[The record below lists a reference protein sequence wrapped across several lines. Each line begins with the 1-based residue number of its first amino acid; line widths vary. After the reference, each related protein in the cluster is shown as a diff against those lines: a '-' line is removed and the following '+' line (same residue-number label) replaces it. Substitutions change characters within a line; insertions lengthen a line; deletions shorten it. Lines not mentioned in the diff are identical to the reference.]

1 MSGTETQSLHEN
13 AVILGCFEVKGS
25 VYALDVAQLREVVRW
40 QPVTELP
47 KAPARIDG
55 IVDLRGAVIPVID
68 LGRALHG
75 EPTLPGG
82 ATRIV
87 VVEID
92 GLYMGLVV
100 DAALDVLSVDVAALD
115 DPPAL
120 ATQAGYDATRAV
132 VRRAG
137 EPPILVLSLEHIL
150 ERVYRSGLERTE
162 DAA

>member
-1 MSGTETQSLHEN
+1 MPGTETASLHEN
-13 AVILGCFEVKGS
+13 RVTLGCFEVKGS

-47 KAPARIDG
+47 RAPALIDG
-55 IVDLRGAVIPVID
+55 IVDLRGSVIPVVD

-75 EPTLPGG
+75 EPILPGG
-82 ATRIV
+82 ATRIA

-92 GLYMGLVV
+92 GLHMGLVV

-115 DPPAL
+115 APPAL

-137 EPPILVLSLEHIL
+137 EAPILVLSLEHIL
-150 ERVYRSGLERTE
+150 ERVYRSALDRTE

>member
-1 MSGTETQSLHEN
+1 MSGTETASLYEN
-13 AVILGCFEVKGS
+13 RVTLGCFEVKGS

-47 KAPARIDG
+47 KAPALIDG
-55 IVDLRGAVIPVID
+55 IIDLRGSVIPVVD

-75 EPTLPGG
+75 EPTLPCG
-82 ATRIV
+82 ATRIA

-92 GLYMGLVV
+92 GLHMGLVV

-137 EPPILVLSLEHIL
+137 EAPILVLSLEHIL
-150 ERVYRSGLERTE
+150 ESVYRSGLDRTE